1 MVCASIL
8 MCHSL
13 GHAAQ
18 QLGER
23 DVWGHVWGYT
33 ELQNRENPAS
43 MRTSA
48 NDGNPP
54 LRQNTKALD
63 FKGFLFLHVR
73 LLSALSVVGTNR
85 LTNRSI
91 DTLSSL

>member
-63 FKGFLFLHVR
+63 FQGLFVFACAVTIGFECR
-73 LLSALSVVGTNR
+73 WYQSPNK
-85 LTNRSI
+85 SI
-91 DTLSSL
+91 H